1 MSNHLKG
8 ETRQLQKIEA
18 DDIPTVQ
25 LPELSSQQLDSLGSL
40 LSGAGVQFP
49 LSSYKDSC
57 TKRRIALR
65 MRSCGIEDP
74 DSYLQLLALDQ
85 VECERLVRT
94 LTIHVSHFFRNP
106 GVFEL
111 LRTEI
116 LPDLFQVKGD
126 GERLNIWSLGCAKG
140 EEPYSLALLLLT
152 DFPKQFEK
160 TVSLLATDIDLQ
172 ILEQA
177 REGIY
182 DPAALKELTL
192 AQMDAGFIAVGGR
205 YKVRQELSQSV
216 EFRQMDITKV
226 EEYPATDMVLCRNTL
241 IYFNRIAQ
249 EKILHGLADILPD
262 NGILVLGK
270 SETLVGSARRRFSV
284 VCPVERVYRKCQ

>member
-8 ETRQLQKIEA
+8 ETRQLQNIDA
-18 DDIPTVQ
+18 DDITAVQ
-25 LPELSSQQLDSLGSL
+25 LPELSSQQLDSLDNL
-40 LSGAGVQFP
+40 LSGAGLQFP

-57 TKRRIALR
+57 IKRRIALR
-65 MRSCGIEDP
+65 IRACGVEDA
-74 DSYLQLLALDQ
+74 DSYLNLLSLDQ
-85 VECERLVRT
+85 VECEKLVRT

-111 LRTEI
+111 LKKEI
-116 LPDLFQVKGD
+116 LPALFQGKAD

-140 EEPYSLALLLLT
+140 EEPYSLALLLLS
-152 DFPKQFEK
+152 DFPEQFEK
-160 TVSLLATDIDLQ
+160 MVSLLATDIDLQ
-172 ILEQA
+172 VLEQA
-177 REGIY
+177 REGFY

-192 AQMDAGFIAVGGR
+192 AQTEAGFTYASGR

-216 EFRQMDITKV
+216 EFRQMDITQV
-226 EEYPATDMVLCRNTL
+226 EEYPATDLVLCRNTL
-241 IYFNRIAQ
+241 IYFNRTAQ
-249 EKILHGLADILPD
+249 EKILHGLADILSD

-284 VCPVERVYRKCQ
+284 VCPVERVYRKRQ